1 MSHQLNIFILSFG
14 IVQCLLLTIWMLR
27 NQTQKLSNIYF
38 ALFIIIVGLQ
48 LTFKVLSKI
57 WMVNEVYIPYL
68 ISYKLPYLIGPLL
81 FLFVTSRAD
90 ESWRSRDLLH
100 FIPFVFFTAIEF
112 IGITVFD
119 RYPMVHPYM
128 QALFQITS
136 LGIYSFLSL
145 RRSNSLTKQLI
156 AWLASAEFIIIVTLA
171 LMYVY
176 YGQFPDV
183 RLLFVVLTVLIYWIS
198 YKMISRSPVFFPVAP
213 AMVTLPGR
221 NVKYAHSSLKPEE
234 ADRIASGL
242 QILMRDSKC
251 YADPSLT
258 IDALAG
264 NLNTSRHHLSQ
275 VLNERLHKSYGD
287 YISELRLEEACRRLS
302 NPANLRYTIA
312 SIALDSGFNTV
323 SSFNDAFKKRFQVTP
338 SRYRD
343 QALKAKSA

>member
-14 IVQCLLLTIWMLR
+14 IVQCLLLATWMLR
-27 NQTQKLSNIYF
+27 NQTKKLSNIYF
-38 ALFIIIVGLQ
+38 ALFIIVVGLQ

-57 WMVNEVYIPYL
+57 WMMNEVYIPYL
-68 ISYKLPYLIGPLL
+68 VSYKLPYLIGPLL
-81 FLFVTSRAD
+81 YLFITSRAN
-90 ESWRSRDLLH
+90 ESWQPRDLLH
-100 FIPFVFFTAIEF
+100 FIPFVFFTAAEF
-112 IGITVFD
+112 IGINFFD
-119 RYPMVHPYM
+119 RYPLIHPYI

-145 RRSNSLTKQLI
+145 RLSHRLTKQLI
-156 AWLASAEFIIIVTLA
+156 AWVASAEFIIIVTLA

-176 YGQFPDV
+176 YGRFPDV
-183 RLLFVVLTVLIYWIS
+183 RFLFVVLSILIYWIS
-198 YKMISRSPVFFPVAP
+198 YQILSRSPVIFPVESS
-213 AMVTLPGR
+213 MITLRSR

-234 ADRIASGL
+234 ADRIANGL
-242 QILMRDSKC
+242 QVLMRDSKY

-287 YISELRLEEACRRLS
+287 YVSELRLEEACRRLS